1 MGTTTKAMFSK
12 ICAVAALCTAVAT
25 ATPVNPTCTGVL
37 MLGVYKRNGATGVTN
52 RAVEDKIGAP
62 SKLTWGS
69 VAKSSFGC
77 TDGRWQMN
85 SMYTPG
91 SDIGEFILAVST
103 FEKMTGE
110 TMSSNQIE
118 TLLTQY
124 LEKTNKAVFGMCATK
139 STTDAMEKVVRSNAN
154 VSADAAMPTMT
165 PEMAKASGQELATEA
180 NMGDSFLKKLMSS
193 PEEYKCRPDVAKKVV
208 SAFYAIMFKCG
219 VASQKTHVYSLV
231 GESAPVG
238 FVNVKAGKRCNNL
251 GVAPLLKAAASEEG
265 LQMLI
270 NSEDAVALFRADLAN
285 YFQESTSK
293 VDAMDMATEMA
304 KTGEVQLKKFVA
316 TFGELPAFSAEI
328 K

>member
-37 MLGVYKRNGATGVTN
+37 MLGVYKRNGASGVTN

-103 FEKMTGE
+103 YEKMTGE
-110 TMSSNQIE
+110 TMASNQVE
-118 TLLTQY
+118 TLMTSY

-139 STTDAMEKVVRSNAN
+139 STTDAMEKVIRSNAN
-154 VSADAAMPTMT
+154 VSSDASMPTMT
-165 PEMAKASGQELATEA
+165 PDMSKSAAQEMATEA
-180 NMGDSFLKKLMSS
+180 NMGDLFLRKLMAS
-193 PEEYKCRPDVAKKVV
+193 PEDYKVRPEAAKKVV
-208 SAFYAIMFKCG
+208 AAFYSIMFKGG
-219 VASQKTHVYSLV
+219 VAAQKTHVYALV
-231 GESAPVG
+231 GESAPVA

-251 GVAPLLKAAASEEG
+251 GVAPLIKSSASEEG
-265 LQMLI
+265 QQMLI

-293 VDAMDMATEMA
+293 VDAMDMAAEMA

-316 TFGELPAFSAEI
+316 TFGELPTFSAEI

>member
-1 MGTTTKAMFSK
+1 MGTTKAMFSK

-165 PEMAKASGQELATEA
+165 PEMAKASGQELATQA
-180 NMGDSFLKKLMSS
+180 NKGD
-193 PEEYKCRPDVAKKVV
+193 
-208 SAFYAIMFKCG
+208 

-251 GVAPLLKAAASEEG
+251 GVAPLLKAASSEEG
-265 LQMLI
+265 MQ
-270 NSEDAVALFRADLAN
+270 
-285 YFQESTSK
+285 
-293 VDAMDMATEMA
+293 
-304 KTGEVQLKKFVA
+304 
-316 TFGELPAFSAEI
+316 
-328 K
+328 